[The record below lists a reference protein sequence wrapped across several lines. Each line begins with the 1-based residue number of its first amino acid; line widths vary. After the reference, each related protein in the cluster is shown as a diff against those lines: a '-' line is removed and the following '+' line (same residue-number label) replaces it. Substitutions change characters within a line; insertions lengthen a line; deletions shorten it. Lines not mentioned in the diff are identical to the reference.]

1 MAKKIPIVELSLL
14 HPYNTRKRKFR
25 CEQCGITYTLKHY
38 RILYDAKKISY
49 FNLDESPKT
58 IVCHQCLYD
67 LANKTKH
74 NLGVKKLILKLTVED
89 EEVVI
94 RV

>member
-38 RILYDAKKISY
+38 RILYDAKKNQL
-49 FNLDESPKT
+49 FQPRRKP
-58 IVCHQCLYD
+58 
-67 LANKTKH
+67 
-74 NLGVKKLILKLTVED
+74 
-89 EEVVI
+89 
-94 RV
+94 